1 MLNSK
6 EEAFPSEASINSH
19 PQTPAGAHP
28 HAHRATPAGEV
39 PHAMPAGAKPAAGM
53 SHSASMMQTMKNM
66 SKDDIPPSMSEAL
79 KDMPVEAMPPA
90 MVASLKSM
98 GLLKSEEDKPEAEKA
113 EAADTESSKPEPA
126 KAEAAPARPHPHSSR
141 PPMSGTFD
149 AGVRAMK
156 TQMADADSVRA
167 FYANTGDPLHRAFTA
182 KVAVHS
188 GPGGMQTRR
197 AFLSETFWQELGLHS
212 CAILRNALPLLPF
225 LPESV

>member
-1 MLNSK
+1 
-6 EEAFPSEASINSH
+6 
-19 PQTPAGAHP
+19 
-28 HAHRATPAGEV
+28 
-39 PHAMPAGAKPAAGM
+39 
-53 SHSASMMQTMKNM
+53 
-66 SKDDIPPSMSEAL
+66 
-79 KDMPVEAMPPA
+79 

-188 GPGGMQTRR
+188 GPGGM
-197 AFLSETFWQELGLHS
+197 
-212 CAILRNALPLLPF
+212 PLLGDAAQAKLEELSYQKRSGKSLAYIHVPF
-225 LPESV
+225 AKRCSTAFSTRIRIKKSRVVALRTL